1 MDRHGLGWD
10 VLHADNPRLVYCS
23 ITAFGPRG
31 PLAQKPGMDLIVQAT
46 GGIMGHTGEEGGPP
60 IKSAPP
66 VADITTGVYAAYG
79 IASALVARERT
90 GVGQRVEIAM
100 LDAVVSLY
108 ADNAANVLTEGTR
121 FPKFGSGHPD
131 LVPYQAF
138 PARDGYFIVAC
149 LTNAFYKRL
158 CAALGRDDLLVDPR
172 FATNPSRVAH
182 REEVVGTLSEIFRT
196 ESCEHW
202 ITLLETH
209 DIPACRV
216 NRLEEILAHPQIAA
230 NGLIAEH
237 EDPVRGRLRTLGPPI
252 KMSATP
258 TAFESPAP
266 RLGEHTDEVLRE
278 AGLSEAEIAQLRA
291 ARVI

>member
-1 MDRHGLGWD
+1 
-10 VLHADNPRLVYCS
+10 
-23 ITAFGPRG
+23 
-31 PLAQKPGMDLIVQAT
+31 
-46 GGIMGHTGEEGGPP
+46 MGHTGEEGGPP

-158 CAALGRDDLLVDPR
+158 CAALGRDDLLTDPR
-172 FATNPSRVAH
+172 FATNPSRVEH
-182 REEVVGTLSEIFRT
+182 REEVVRTLSEIFRGG
-196 ESCEHW
+196 SCEHW
-202 ITLLETH
+202 ITLLEAH

-266 RLGEHTDEVLRE
+266 RLGEHTEEILRE
-278 AGLSEAEIAQLRA
+278 AGLSEAEIGELRA